1 MKEFTLEKEEK
12 GEADSEAW
20 NVYVKKG
27 SGVVLAPNYVWGL
40 SDTGDEGC
48 YQTTDIAF
56 CFYNTIE

>member
-40 SDTGDEGC
+40 SDTGDEG
-48 YQTTDIAF
+48 
-56 CFYNTIE
+56 